1 MSAPRVRDLGSLP
14 GGDGASRRTLDQ
26 MAAEVR
32 AGLADPLT
40 QRLTRR
46 ILLTVP
52 RQDRTGAAQMIRLYL
67 GGRFRFLTDAL
78 AGSLLVGDS
87 DVELLNTPHEL
98 ARQILDFG
106 EARGDCDDAAIL
118 AAAIGQLAGLPAR
131 FHVVG
136 FDGPDGAFRHVW
148 TDLLTALGWL
158 DMDVTRPAQGPLP
171 DVTREQT
178 MVL

>member
-1 MSAPRVRDLGSLP
+1 
-14 GGDGASRRTLDQ
+14 

-32 AGLADPLT
+32 TGLADPLT
-40 QRLTRR
+40 QKLARR
-46 ILLTVP
+46 ILATVP

-67 GGRFRFLTDAL
+67 GDHFRFLSDAL
-78 AGSLLVGDS
+78 AGSLLVGNS

-118 AAAIGQLAGLPAR
+118 AAAVGQLAGLPAR

-136 FDGPDGAFRHVW
+136 FDGLDGPFRHVW
-148 TDLLTALGWL
+148 TDLLTPLGWL

-171 DVTREQT
+171 AITREMT
-178 MVL
+178 VAL